1 MLYDPF
7 NDKNDPFV
15 PDEED
20 DLCPLCVEEMDITD
34 KNFWPCPCGYQVCQ
48 FCYNNIRTNP
58 ELNGKCP
65 ACRRPYDDKNVVH
78 KSVSPEEWK
87 MNQARKEKQ
96 KRERRQ
102 VEKEKK
108 DAEQAKRH
116 HLAGMRVIQQNLVY
130 VVGLNPPCSADELP
144 SVLRSDKYFGQYGK
158 ISKIVINKRTP
169 NPNNPHHTSPGY
181 GVYVTFARKEDAA
194 RCIAAVD
201 GSISDGRVL
210 KAAHGTT
217 KYCSSYLRGQP
228 CPNPNCMFL
237 HEPGEEADSYTR
249 KDLSTRAINKKF
261 EERSAVN
268 GLIPPPASQN
278 DTDSSSY
285 QDHSPA
291 PSSAVPAPSSAHEDE
306 NNLPGLPPTAAWA
319 KLQQTQ
325 SQMSNLGLGP
335 SSVSDLSSAPAA
347 LSAFPTLGDAILQ
360 KPVKTPS
367 VQTKKKDRGKETGV
381 VEDSLYCYK
390 LIDDCIKLL
399 NNQQEV
405 SYAIKPSM
413 RRSNVQSSFHL
424 FSTEEMQKSMLSE
437 GDNKQH
443 MSRLVD
449 SLLFAPFS
457 KNYNYKTAALQEPAK
472 PAQPTQP
479 AQTSIQHQFY
489 QPQPQRY
496 PNNILQG
503 GKQPV
508 QSTQSAQQFL
518 QQQLLQE
525 QKLKALRQD
534 KPSTATPPPPG
545 LFPAASA
552 DNIKTTNS
560 AELLSQLMGGKKL
573 AV

>member
-1 MLYDPF
+1 MSLDLAI
-7 NDKNDPFV
+7 DKNDSFV

-65 ACRRPYDDKNVVH
+65 ACRRQYEDKNVVH
-78 KSVSPEEWK
+78 KNVTAEEWK
-87 MNQARKEKQ
+87 INQARKEKQ

-102 VEKEKK
+102 VEKERK

-130 VVGLNPPCSADELP
+130 VVGLNPPCSAEDLP
-144 SVLRSDKYFGQYGK
+144 AVLRSDKYFGQYGK

-169 NPNNPHHTSPGY
+169 NPNNPHHTNPGY
-181 GVYVTFARKEDAA
+181 GVYVTFARKEDAS

-249 KDLSTRAINKKF
+249 KDLSTRAINKKY
-261 EERSAVN
+261 EERSATN
-268 GLIPPPASQN
+268 GLIPPPPA
-278 DTDSSSY
+278 SSSSSHHEE
-285 QDHSPA
+285 QPSPEPVSAVPTPSPA
-291 PSSAVPAPSSAHEDE
+291 PASAHDDE
-306 NNLPGLPPTAAWA
+306 NMPALPPTASWA
-319 KLQQTQ
+319 KVQ
-325 SQMSNLGLGP
+325 SQSSLGP
-335 SSVSDLSSAPAA
+335 SSINDLPVPGG
-347 LSAFPTLGDAILQ
+347 LSAFPSLGDALLQ
-360 KPVKTPS
+360 RPVKTPTI
-367 VQTKKKDRGKETGV
+367 QQKKKDKSKDIGII
-381 VEDSLYCYK
+381 EDPLLCFK
-390 LIDDCIKLL
+390 MVDENLKLL
-399 NNQQEV
+399 NSHDEF
-405 SYAIKPSM
+405 SYTIKASLRKSPA
-413 RRSNVQSSFHL
+413 QAPFHR
-424 FSTEEMQKSMLSE
+424 FNTEEMHNTLISPE
-437 GDNKQH
+437 DNKQH
-443 MSRLVD
+443 MSKLID
-449 SLLFAPFS
+449 SLLFVPFS
-457 KNYNYKTAALQEPAK
+457 KNYSYKSSVSPEAAK
-472 PAQPTQP
+472 PVQAAQPSQ
-479 AQTSIQHQFY
+479 QFY

-496 PNNILQG
+496 QNSILQA
-503 GKQPV
+503 GK
-508 QSTQSAQQFL
+508 QSAQQFL

-525 QKLKALRQD
+525 QKLKALRLD

-545 LFPAASA
+545 LFPASSS
-552 DNIKTTNS
+552 DNIKSNNS
-560 AELLSQLMGGKKL
+560 AELLSQLMGGKKV